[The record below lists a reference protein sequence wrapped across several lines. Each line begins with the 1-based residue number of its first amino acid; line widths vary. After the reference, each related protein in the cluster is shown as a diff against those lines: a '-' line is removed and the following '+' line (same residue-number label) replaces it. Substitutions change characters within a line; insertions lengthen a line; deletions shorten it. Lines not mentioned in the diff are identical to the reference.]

1 MALLRIPDPN
11 QPPFPSNLHFSEDE
25 DIKMLIL
32 LVKGLQKQ
40 IDDLEKRI
48 RFLES
53 EKNHKD
59 FSMRRRFP

>member
-1 MALLRIPDPN
+1 LRIPDPN
-11 QPPFPSNLHFSEDE
+11 EPPFPYNLPISDNEDV
-25 DIKMLIL
+25 KMLIL

-53 EKNHKD
+53 KQNHKD